1 MKKLTFFNVNFQNSR
16 CNILQNTSMSNFV
29 ILKRRPF
36 EYKVKFEKKNVFL
49 FRSEIGTFDI
59 YFKRLYEE
67 SFEDLQ

>member
-1 MKKLTFFNVNFQNSR
+1 
-16 CNILQNTSMSNFV
+16 MSNFV

-36 EYKVKFEKKNVFL
+36 EYKVKFEEKKKRLL

-59 YFKRLYEE
+59 CFKRLYEE

>member
-36 EYKVKFEKKNVFL
+36 EYKVKFEEKKSVFYL
-49 FRSEIGTFDI
+49 GP
-59 YFKRLYEE
+59 K
-67 SFEDLQ
+67 